1 MMTNSKSLPENKSW
15 IKEFFKYLG
24 HSIFSFFKR
33 NMYIF
38 IGLIAIC
45 IIITLLTD
53 KFFTVSNG
61 MNILR
66 QVSTN
71 ALLAFGMTLVMISG
85 GIDLSIGSIVA
96 VSGTFAIGL
105 SVSGLPVIISIFV
118 GIIAGTALGL
128 INGLVIAK
136 THMPAFIVTL
146 AMMNIARGIAY
157 IYTGGLPINF
167 NDPLYS
173 FIGNG
178 YIGGFFP
185 VPVFIMLV
193 LMIFNGLLLSKSRF
207 GRYIYAIGGNRN
219 AAQFSG
225 IKIFKAEVVAYVIS
239 GLLASVTG
247 IMLSARMYSALPTV
261 GQGFEMDAI
270 AAVVLGGTS
279 FTGGSGSIGGTMIG
293 VLIIGVLN
301 NGMNLLQIPFY
312 YQLLLKGVVIV
323 FAVYL
328 DTMKKRKAGV

>member
-1 MMTNSKSLPENKSW
+1 MMTNSKSLAENNSR
-15 IKEFFKYLG
+15 IKDFFRYIG
-24 HSIFSFFKR
+24 HSIYSFFKR

-45 IIITLLTD
+45 IIVTLLTD

-105 SVSGLPVIISIFV
+105 SVSGLPVIISIFI
-118 GIIAGTALGL
+118 GIVAGTALGL
-128 INGLVIAK
+128 INGLV

-207 GRYIYAIGGNRN
+207 GRHIYAIGGNRN

-225 IKIFKAEVVAYVIS
+225 IKIFKAEVLAYVIS